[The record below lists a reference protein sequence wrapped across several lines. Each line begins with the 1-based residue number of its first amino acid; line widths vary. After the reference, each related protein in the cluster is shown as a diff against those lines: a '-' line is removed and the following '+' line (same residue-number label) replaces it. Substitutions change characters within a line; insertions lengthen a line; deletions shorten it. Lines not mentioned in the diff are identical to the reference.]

1 MQRQK
6 KARGKASHLQD
17 DDLIIKMTRGLD
29 TLRMVEEREREV
41 EVKIGMNFPLNQ

>member
-1 MQRQK
+1 MINAETKK

-29 TLRMVEEREREV
+29 TLRMVEERGIDEDWNELS
-41 EVKIGMNFPLNQ
+41 P

>member
-1 MQRQK
+1 MINAETK

-29 TLRMVEEREREV
+29 TLRMVEEREV
-41 EVKIGMNFPLNQ
+41 EMNIGMNFPLNQ

>member
-29 TLRMVEEREREV
+29 TLRMVEERERGRDEDWN
-41 EVKIGMNFPLNQ
+41 ELSP